1 MYNSYFGFRESPF
14 SISPD
19 PRFFY
24 ANSVYLEAYA
34 SLRYGIEAK
43 KGFVAVIGEV
53 GTGKTTLLRKL
64 MRQLKNTTHSVL
76 VFNAALTFDELLRV
90 ILADLALPVD
100 GKNKLGMIEQLNRYL
115 IEQFE
120 KGHIVCVLIDEAQS
134 LSDQSLEGLRLLSN
148 LETDRQKLLQI
159 VLAGQPELDARL
171 EQPNLRQLKQRI
183 AIRCEIRPLSHD
195 EVDAYI
201 KFRLNA
207 AGHAGEVLFDPQ
219 AIQKIASYS
228 KGIPRLINILCDGAL
243 LLAYAA
249 SKKRVLSEMIGEV
262 ASDLR
267 LHSSIPP
274 TTATPANEKRGM
286 SSIAGRTLRPARKA
300 ARSAVTFGAVFLA
313 GVLAFAILSFFARQ
327 AFLTPGMTTVAPN
340 QRNLQS
346 RTINAQN
353 TNPLPSTK
361 GRTLILRYGSTISH
375 IATEIYGD
383 NAALGMELIK
393 ESNPE
398 IKNLDVVSTGQQL
411 VLPQITKEILIR
423 QQPDNSYRVI
433 LGSFLNRRAAE
444 VAARHMLTI
453 NHAVVITANQV
464 SANLVLFRLEV
475 DGLQSRQEAVRAVE
489 TAIQSGWLKLR
500 SQSSPG

>member
-24 ANSVYLEAYA
+24 SNSVYLEAYA

-43 KGFVAVIGEV
+43 KGFVAIIGEV

-76 VFNAALTFDELLRV
+76 VFNAAFTFDELLRV

-100 GKNKLGMIEQLNRYL
+100 GTDKLGMIEQLNRYL

-134 LSDQSLEGLRLLSN
+134 LSDESLEGLRLLSN

-183 AIRCEIRPLSHD
+183 AIRCEICPLSHD
-195 EVDAYI
+195 EVEAYI

-228 KGIPRLINILCDGAL
+228 KGIPRLINTLCDGAL

-249 SKKRVLSEMIGEV
+249 SKKRVLSKMIGEV

-274 TTATPANEKRGM
+274 TTA
-286 SSIAGRTLRPARKA
+286 I
-300 ARSAVTFGAVFLA
+300 
-313 GVLAFAILSFFARQ
+313 
-327 AFLTPGMTTVAPN
+327 
-340 QRNLQS
+340 
-346 RTINAQN
+346 
-353 TNPLPSTK
+353 
-361 GRTLILRYGSTISH
+361 GS
-375 IATEIYGD
+375 
-383 NAALGMELIK
+383 
-393 ESNPE
+393 
-398 IKNLDVVSTGQQL
+398 Q
-411 VLPQITKEILIR
+411 
-423 QQPDNSYRVI
+423 
-433 LGSFLNRRAAE
+433 
-444 VAARHMLTI
+444 
-453 NHAVVITANQV
+453 
-464 SANLVLFRLEV
+464 
-475 DGLQSRQEAVRAVE
+475 
-489 TAIQSGWLKLR
+489 
-500 SQSSPG
+500 